1 MPKTIINEYDRTR
14 VVQNDYSN
22 FAVVVP
28 GYVSDKT
35 NNDVF
40 DENGI
45 YICNNVAKFKRD
57 VGLVETEN
65 NEQIGNQIAYE
76 LLKQGYTVLYK
87 KLDDE
92 TEYGTEKKKGAEALE
107 TKEFWE
113 CLKDKSAYDFRYLIT
128 GGYYDKDAYKC
139 IQDVATFVNNKESTM
154 NDLNG
159 RGDCIALVDVIEDD
173 LGNTS
178 TTAET
183 AATEAT
189 TAKDVKDMTM
199 KEKLQAIRKQVD
211 GWTWANKYTAIFC
224 PKVMFNSLSDNE
236 FTNKTFPASFYYLAC
251 ANNAFINNNYSEW
264 YAASGLNRGKT
275 PNYIIASTSLGKFGE
290 IAVNYLEPRKYEI
303 TDNGNKGLH
312 AVNVIAYIRDNYY
325 LWGNRTAYELTE
337 NDLEASHFLNIR
349 QLCCTLKK
357 ELYKDS
363 IRFKYSPNTDLLW
376 TNFCNTIRPTL
387 EKMKA
392 DQGIRD
398 YKLIKVVVPNK
409 AEFRA
414 KIRIVPIE
422 AVEDF
427 VLDVYLENSI
437 SGAIT
442 AAEEDSD
449 TDNSTGSG
457 TTTPT
462 ENAGGNTT
470 PAENTGENTEQ
481 PGADSDTDS
490 GN

>member
-28 GYVSDKT
+28 GYAKDVTSK
-35 NNDVF
+35 VF

-45 YICNNVAKFKRD
+45 YICDNVAEFERNI
-57 VGLVETEN
+57 GLLAPGSDG
-65 NEQIGNQIAYE
+65 QIGNQIAYE
-76 LLKQGYTVLYK
+76 LLKQGYTILYK
-87 KLDDE
+87 KLDTT
-92 TEYGTEKKKGAEALE
+92 TEYGEDLKKGVESLKTA
-107 TKEFWE
+107 EFWE
-113 CLKDKSAYDFRYLIT
+113 CLKDRSAYDFRYLIT
-128 GGYYDKDAYKC
+128 GGYYNEDAYQRIKE
-139 IQDVATFVNNKESTM
+139 VATFINNKASNM
-154 NDLNG
+154 DNLNG
-159 RGDCIALVDVIEDD
+159 RGDCIALVDVIEDT

-178 TTAET
+178 TTAG
-183 AATEAT
+183 AT
-189 TAKDVKDMTM
+189 TDATAVKDMTM

-211 GWTWANKYTAIFC
+211 GWSWANKYTAIFC
-224 PKVMFNSLSDNE
+224 PKVVFSSLSDNE

-275 PNYIIASTSLGKFGE
+275 PNYVIASTTLGKFGE
-290 IAVNYLEPRKYEI
+290 IAVNYLEPRKLEVVSGQ
-303 TDNGNKGLH
+303 NEGLH

-363 IRFKYSPNTDLLW
+363 LRFKYSPNTDLLW
-376 TNFCNTIRPTL
+376 INFCNTIRPTL

-398 YKLIKVVVPNK
+398 YKLIKVIVSNK

-427 VLDVYLENSI
+427 YLDVYLENSI

-462 ENAGGNTT
+462 ENTGENTT
-470 PAENTGENTEQ
+470 PADTTPTEATGGNTEQ
-481 PGADSDTDS
+481 PGADSDADS